1 MSAGILTAGGGHGWE
16 PDVVS
21 ELSRPGSPL
30 TVVRRCAD
38 VADVLAVASTGQIA
52 VAVIAADLRRL
63 DSETVHQLAG
73 FDVDVV
79 AVHRA
84 GDEHMRAVLQRIGVA
99 ETVADGGGTA
109 AILAAVERVQAR
121 RQGAR
126 DDGESEP
133 GAVGLGAVAEIGW
146 PAAGESQGEDGAGAD
161 PIAAHKPGTPGRGQR
176 VAGGSGGDA
185 TGDGVPGAP
194 ARFVPT
200 SRWQPGADGPS
211 GTVEAGHDAP
221 RRARARS
228 ADAAPARH
236 AGGRGRHGAR
246 RRTRAGDGNGRRG
259 ADGRTPGSAGVTTA
273 PPHAVTITA
282 EGTAPEPGRVI
293 AVWGPGG
300 APGRS
305 TVAMGL
311 ADRVVADGHSAMLI
325 DADVYG
331 GVLANAF
338 GLLDE
343 SAGLAGACRLAAHG
357 RLDPPDLASL
367 CWQVQER
374 LLLLSGIARADRW
387 PELRPS
393 AIPAV
398 LRCAATL
405 ADVVIVDCA
414 AVLELDEEITFDT
427 LAPRRNGAT
436 VAVLQAADVVV
447 AVGSGDPPGMERLAR
462 GYVDLVAVADE
473 IDLRLV
479 INRVRSGAASP
490 PELREAAARFCGVE
504 PVAYLPEDRDALD
517 LAWRRGAG
525 LSEVAA
531 KSPLMQ
537 ALGELSRTVLGAG

>member
-1 MSAGILTAGGGHGWE
+1 MSAGIITAGGGHGWE

-21 ELSRPGSPL
+21 ELSRPGAPL

-38 VADVLAVASTGQIA
+38 VADVLAVASTGQIS

-63 DSETVHQLAG
+63 DSETVHQLSG
-73 FDVDVV
+73 FGVDVV
-79 AVHRA
+79 AVYRT

-99 ETVADGGGTA
+99 DTIADSAGTDEILTAVA
-109 AILAAVERVQAR
+109 RVRSR
-121 RQGAR
+121 RQGVV
-126 DDGESEP
+126 DDGEP
-133 GAVGLGAVAEIGW
+133 GADGLDSAMDDAALTGAASAGSGA
-146 PAAGESQGEDGAGAD
+146 PAARETDAPRRPAAD
-161 PIAAHKPGTPGRGQR
+161 
-176 VAGGSGGDA
+176 SGGDSD
-185 TGDGVPGAP
+185 DGSGPSAP
-194 ARFVPT
+194 ARFVPVT
-200 SRWQPGADGPS
+200 RWQAVAGSDSAGAPAGPGS
-211 GTVEAGHDAP
+211 S
-221 RRARARS
+221 RRAPAGS
-228 ADAAPARH
+228 ADPAPPRH
-236 AGGRGRHGAR
+236 AGGRRRHGAR
-246 RRTRAGDGNGRRG
+246 RRTRAVEGSGRRDSDRGEAGLDAVG
-259 ADGRTPGSAGVTTA
+259 AEV
-273 PPHAVTITA
+273 
-282 EGTAPEPGRVI
+282 GTREPGRVI

-311 ADRVVADGHSAMLI
+311 ADRVVESGRSAILV

-343 SAGLAGACRLAAHG
+343 SAGLAGACRLAANG
-357 RLDPPDLASL
+357 RLGPPALATL

-393 AIPAV
+393 AIPTV
-398 LRCAATL
+398 LRSAAAL

-414 AVLELDEEITFDT
+414 AVLEMDEEITFDT

-447 AVGSGDPPGMERLAR
+447 AVGSGDPSGMERLAR
-462 GYVDLVAVADE
+462 GYVDLVAVADG

-479 INRVRSGAASP
+479 INRVRPGAASA

-517 LAWRRGAG
+517 LAWRRGVG
-525 LSEVAA
+525 LSEAA
-531 KSPLMQ
+531 SRSPLLD
-537 ALGELSRTVLGAG
+537 ALGGLARAVLVPS